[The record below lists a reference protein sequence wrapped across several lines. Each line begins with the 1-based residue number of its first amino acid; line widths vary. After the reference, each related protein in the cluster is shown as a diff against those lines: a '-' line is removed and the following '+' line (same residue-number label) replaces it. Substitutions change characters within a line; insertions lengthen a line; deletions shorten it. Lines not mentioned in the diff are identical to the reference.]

1 MGRIAFLFPGQGSQA
16 VGMGQSLRD
25 SNDNSLAVFKRSNEK
40 LQFDLT
46 DIIENGPE
54 EKLRRTEFAQPALV
68 TMSIAVLELLKEK
81 GIKPDFVAG
90 HSLGEYSA
98 LVCANVLSFEDAVYA
113 VHKRGLYMEEAMP
126 FGEGAMS
133 AVLGLERDVL
143 QEVCD
148 RVKEAGLVAELANLN
163 CPGQIVIS
171 GSAEGIEKAGV
182 LAKEAGAKRV
192 LPLQV

>member
-1 MGRIAFLFPGQGSQA
+1 
-16 VGMGQSLRD
+16 
-25 SNDNSLAVFKRSNEK
+25 
-40 LQFDLT
+40 
-46 DIIENGPE
+46 
-54 EKLRRTEFAQPALV
+54 
-68 TMSIAVLELLKEK
+68 
-81 GIKPDFVAG
+81 
-90 HSLGEYSA
+90 
-98 LVCANVLSFEDAVYA
+98 
-113 VHKRGLYMEEAMP
+113 MEEAMP

-192 LPLQV
+192 LPLQVSGPFHSSLMMPCAKRLEDVLANIPFYDAEIPVIANVSAKARMEILILLWVRTLSFRMRLFITI